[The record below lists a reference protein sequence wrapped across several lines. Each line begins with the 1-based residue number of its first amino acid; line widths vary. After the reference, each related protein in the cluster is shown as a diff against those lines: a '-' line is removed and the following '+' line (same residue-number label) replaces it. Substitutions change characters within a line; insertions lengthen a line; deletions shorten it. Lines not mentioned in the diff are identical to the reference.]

1 MEQAAAEWRYAELHK
16 DLPFHDGTFTSW
28 AKERSLSHPYHLSDG
43 VSVWVAES
51 DLTPHDHFLG
61 GAKDCAECSAPDA
74 GGLDSQSLAGEHLKL
89 LG

>member
-61 GAKDCAECSAPDA
+61 GAKDCAECAS
-74 GGLDSQSLAGEHLKL
+74 GGSGVDQEQHQSGEDQP
-89 LG
+89 